1 MLIYITRLIFYKQ
14 LLKNHQTG
22 SFLPP
27 GGKPAFCLAISC
39 CKI

>member
-14 LLKNHQTG
+14 PLKNHQTG

-27 GGKPAFCLAISC
+27 GG
-39 CKI
+39 